1 MSTLVLNGPLRPAQ
15 HQKKFMYLN
24 SKCLFT
30 SRIGNL
36 SRTTSNWFR
45 EHEIEN
51 LLLKTIYFT
60 SFLFYYFRCWKIH
73 RARQRALWHP
83 WGRICN
89 WRSKGNSHRSQVS
102 STFKMKILNLR
113 KYFDRLM
120 VCNNKN
126 CQLFFRDANCAVDWF
141 LSHLGDPGRYQVI
154 IMILMAANCI
164 PVVVNHLLMAFYVPF
179 KHTSN
184 HNCRVGCLNVYIH
197 TYMSFNN
204 TPGSDVPTQFLIAP

>member
-1 MSTLVLNGPLRPAQ
+1 MDYNRDAVGSYENHDNYLILTLLPQ
-15 HQKKFMYLN
+15 MQKD
-24 SKCLFT
+24 
-30 SRIGNL
+30 
-36 SRTTSNWFR
+36 
-45 EHEIEN
+45 
-51 LLLKTIYFT
+51 TIYCFQAVFRQNFAAMKT
-60 SFLFYYFRCWKIH
+60 ERGFSLIITYFYFVLFLGM
-73 RARQRALWHP
+73 P
-83 WGRICN
+83 T
-89 WRSKGNSHRSQVS
+89 V
-102 STFKMKILNLR
+102 
-113 KYFDRLM
+113 DR
-120 VCNNKN
+120 
-126 CQLFFRDANCAVDWF
+126 F